1 MTANRSSFR
10 LSLIAL
16 TLGGLAALPVTAH
29 SQDKSP
35 AGFPIDWSHSHVAY
49 RQGASL
55 KEVKKIESDPRYLL
69 HQYMQ
74 QQAERRGLSA
84 KKGNSKN
91 PLTIDWAVS
100 LGNGAVAQN
109 MFPAKFDFAT
119 TNTASCSDWVVFGL
133 NVTGDTTAAGGK
145 QANLIAFN
153 NLYGTAGSCA
163 ATPAVLFSYADTSGP
178 ITTSPVISYL
188 DNGAQVAFVANEG
201 GKATLRVI
209 KYKSGDGTAAA
220 APVALPGTGSQVSF
234 QYSSTTN
241 TNSPLYIDYF
251 NDAAY
256 VGDDGGFLYKISP
269 VFGGGTPAQVW
280 KATLAGKL
288 TGPVLDQANNVVLVG
303 SSNGDL
309 YSRKAADGTQ
319 AAAALIVGDGSTSGG
334 IVDPPV
340 IVEEGI
346 GVTTYAFATTG
357 CDSTSSNNGLLY
369 EASETATTLV
379 KLATENIGTASTIAG
394 TCATNNLHS
403 PTLDDAAYNGTAG
416 NDYVCGTQSSFFSG
430 SGKVA
435 PELYSFS
442 FPSGGGAIGS
452 GSSTTPSSMN
462 SSDECSPITYFT
474 SNSTSKIFMGMGYS
488 SQGTVNSYTVS
499 GTGGFSA
506 ATSVTTPNGLG
517 GTSGIIVD
525 NTSATAGLANVYFS
539 GLTAGNVSAT
549 SGSCKSFSVTA
560 KSSGTT
566 VTLTGTGFNFTVG
579 STIVVSG
586 FSGTIP
592 ATYNGTWVVGSV
604 SGTTSLTYT
613 DTSASTDN
621 TSSNGTASWGVCGF
635 QLSQSGLS

>member
-1 MTANRSSFR
+1 
-10 LSLIAL
+10 
-16 TLGGLAALPVTAH
+16 
-29 SQDKSP
+29 
-35 AGFPIDWSHSHVAY
+35 
-49 RQGASL
+49 
-55 KEVKKIESDPRYLL
+55 
-69 HQYMQ
+69 
-74 QQAERRGLSA
+74 
-84 KKGNSKN
+84 
-91 PLTIDWAVS
+91 
-100 LGNGAVAQN
+100 

-119 TNTASCSDWVVFGL
+119 SNTASCSDWVVFGL
-133 NVTGDTTAAGGK
+133 NITGDTTAAGGK

-153 NLYGTAGSCA
+153 NLYGTANGCA

-209 KYKSGDGTAAA
+209 KYKNGDGTAAA
-220 APVALPGTGSQVSF
+220 APVALPGTGSQISF
-234 QYSSTTN
+234 QYSGTTN

-280 KATLAGKL
+280 RATLAGKL

-303 SSNGDL
+303 SSDGNL
-309 YSRKAADGTQ
+309 YSRKAADGNQ
-319 AAAALIVGDGSTSGG
+319 AAAALSVGDGSTSGG

-357 CDSTSSNNGLLY
+357 CDHASSHNSLLY
-369 EASETATTLV
+369 EASETATTLTQ
-379 KLATENIGTASTIAG
+379 LATENIGSTFFGCAS
-394 TCATNNLHS
+394 NNLHS
-403 PTLDDAAYNGTAG
+403 AALDDAAYNGTLG
-416 NDYVCGTQSSFFSG
+416 NVYVCGTTSGAFSTRA
-430 SGKVA
+430 A

-442 FPSGGGAIGS
+442 FPAGGGAITTKS
-452 GSSTTPSSMN
+452 NTTPSGT
-462 SSDECSPITYFT
+462 SSSAECSPITYFT
-474 SNSTSKIFMGMGYS
+474 SNSTSKIFMGIGS
-488 SQGTVNSYTVS
+488 SSAAGTVDSYSVS
-499 GTGGFSA
+499 TAGAFSA
-506 ATSVTTPNGLG
+506 FTDDTTPNGLG

-525 NTSATAGLANVYFS
+525 NSSATAGLANVYFG
-539 GLTAGNVSAT
+539 GLTAGNISAT

-592 ATYNGTWVVGSV
+592 ATYNGTWVVASV

-635 QLSQSGLS
+635 QLTQSGLS